1 MPLLTRLY
9 IKTSLLYLAAGL
21 LLGVLM
27 ALQAAQGKA
36 IPGLFPVYLH
46 LVTVGWLSLL
56 IFGVVFWMFPK
67 FTQARPRGSEALA
80 WATYLLMN
88 VGLLIRALGEPL
100 VTIQPG
106 GVWGWLLA
114 LSALMQWLGGLL
126 FVANTWPRV
135 KEK

>member
-21 LLGVLM
+21 LLGLLM
-27 ALQAAQGKA
+27 AIQAAAGKA

-67 FTQARPRGSEALA
+67 FTQVKPRGSEVLA

-88 VGLLIRALGEPL
+88 AGLIIRAAGEPL
-100 VTIQPG
+100 MTIQPG

-114 LSALMQWLGGLL
+114 LSALLQWLGSLL